1 MSEPSPA
8 TSKSQ
13 WVQSAVGVMVV
24 AVAARLWI
32 VRDGFWLDEI
42 WSWTR
47 LEAIDS
53 LWDVLTKKELKHDNN
68 HPLISMWM
76 HLVGDRDRWVI
87 YRIPSLVAGLVTVFL
102 AMDRARGVRG
112 AVFPGAMFAVSFFM
126 ILYGTEARGYALA
139 VCFALGAYRIL
150 ERSEAEEFRLGYGA
164 AVGFWAMVVFGFLSH
179 LIAVHF
185 FAGVFAWTG
194 VRLLRRVSFGVGIAR
209 MAFLHGV
216 PIVFFGWMYLEF
228 VRELIAGGAS
238 NVPLMVTVQDVFSWT
253 TGMPNEMLFAS
264 AAMVVVVGLAIWEL
278 VGRGR
283 EGSYQWIVLPC
294 VALIAPL
301 GSLLMAKEEGL
312 LSARFFLIGVAFVLL
327 YAGRG
332 LARLHA
338 RGGGAAASAILVL
351 VVFAIGNAVREVRF
365 VHGGGRGQ
373 YLEAVRFVAENS
385 PQTFWMGSDMDFRNG
400 NVLGYYRRFVR
411 PGQVMRYRKDAP
423 SQPQGPDWY
432 LVHTIVYP
440 EWGEAPPRP
449 STQLRGGQ
457 YALVRTFPH
466 FGPSGFTWHLYAR
479 RR

>member
-8 TSKSQ
+8 TSTSLWVKS
-13 WVQSAVGVMVV
+13 VVGVMVV
-24 AVAARLWI
+24 AVVARLWI
-32 VRDGFWLDEI
+32 VGDGFWLDEI

-47 LEAIDS
+47 LEVIDS
-53 LWDVLTKKELKHDNN
+53 LWDVLTKRELKHDNN

-76 HLVGDRDRWVI
+76 HIVGDRDSWVI
-87 YRIPSLVAGLVTVFL
+87 YRIPSLVAGLITVFL
-102 AMDRARGVRG
+102 AMDRTRGVRG
-112 AVFPGAMFAVSFFM
+112 VVFPGAVFAVSFFM

-150 ERSEAEEFRLGYGA
+150 ERSETEEFRLGYGA
-164 AVGFWAMVVFGFLSH
+164 AVGFWSLVIFGFLSH

-185 FAGVFAWTG
+185 FAGVIAWTG

-216 PIVFFGWMYLEF
+216 PIAFFGWLYLEF
-228 VRELIAGGAS
+228 VRELVAGGAS
-238 NVPLMVTVQDVFSWT
+238 NVPIMVTVQDVFSWT
-253 TGMPNEMLFAS
+253 TGMPNEMMFAS
-264 AAMVVVVGLAIWEL
+264 AAMVVVVGLATLEL
-278 VGRGR
+278 IGRGR
-283 EGSYQWIVLPC
+283 EGSYQWIVLPS

-301 GSLLMAKEEGL
+301 GTLLMAKEDGL

-338 RGGGAAASAILVL
+338 RGGGASASATLVL
-351 VVFAIGNAVREVRF
+351 VVFVSGNAVREVRF
-365 VHGGGRGQ
+365 VRGGGRGQ
-373 YLEAVRFVAENS
+373 YLEAVQFVAENS

-400 NVLGYYRRFVR
+400 NVLRYYRRFVR
-411 PGQVMRYRKDAP
+411 PGQVMRYRQDAP
-423 SQPQGPDWY
+423 SHAQGPDWF
-432 LVHTIVYP
+432 LVHTIMYP
-440 EWGEAPPRP
+440 EWGAALPRP

-457 YALVRTFPH
+457 YAFVRTFPH